1 MTLILDGTDITSYLY
16 YESTKPS
23 GGGFDNKSRSVSGSH
38 LSPLSRRGRKGLS
51 YRFPLRFE
59 SSGARDTVRSLVAQ
73 LVEGDWL
80 VPMEAGYG
88 HRLPAN
94 GVSLVPQT
102 WKGPSSARVR
112 DYILSVELEDPL
124 LYDVSEGVSNNWN
137 PTLDTLTSAIENTGD
152 LDAPAVYH
160 CSVTAG
166 WSTYHLADLTLGVYN
181 GAVLE
186 DSLVL
191 ADELLDGEVM
201 VLQQVGPKWI
211 LSQTYAENFGDGGTK
226 FGHDKY
232 ASTSATVTAGALV
245 ISASGSAT
253 YYFGGVHPVARG
265 AGFTVGFKPTA
276 TGAGTVSLEASL
288 DGTIWE
294 TVIDSTDG
302 DWTDGEAMSVQV
314 PQAMGRTGVYVRW
327 SCDADVSLSLD
338 DVSVDQLRQ
347 VSTSLIPMIGAGDER
362 KIKFYDGA
370 TSSNSAT
377 ITATFRKCVEA

>member
-1 MTLILDGTDITSYLY
+1 MVLILDGTDITAYLY

-23 GGGFDNKSRSVSGSH
+23 GGGFDNKSRPLSGSR
-38 LSPLSRRGRKGLS
+38 LSPLSRRGRKALS
-51 YRFPLRFE
+51 YSFPLRFE

-73 LVEGDWL
+73 LAEGDWL

-88 HRLPAN
+88 HRLPAG

-102 WKGPSSARVR
+102 WKGPSASRVMNYQLLV
-112 DYILSVELEDPL
+112 DLEDPL
-124 LYDVSEGVSNNWN
+124 LYDTTASNNWA
-137 PTLDTLTSAIENTGD
+137 PTLDVLTSAIENDWD

-166 WSTYHLADLTLGVYN
+166 WSTYHLADLTIGVYN

-191 ADELLDGEVM
+191 IDELLDGEI
-201 VLQQVGPKWI
+201 LELEQVGPNWI
-211 LSQTYAENFGDGGTK
+211 MSQAYSENFGDGGTK

-232 ASTSATVTAGALV
+232 ASTSAAVSGGALV

-253 YYFGGVHPVARG
+253 YYFGGVHPVSRG
-265 AGFTVGFKPTA
+265 AGFVVGFKPTA
-276 TGAGTVSLEASL
+276 TGVGTVSLEVSL
-288 DGTIWE
+288 DGTNWE
-294 TVIDSTDG
+294 TVIDSTDD

-314 PQAMGRTGVYVRW
+314 PQAMGRLGVYVRW
-327 SCDADVSLSLD
+327 ACDADVSLSLD
-338 DVSVDQLRQ
+338 DVSVDQLRR
-347 VSTSLIPMIGAGDER
+347 VSSSLIPMIGAGDER
-362 KIKFYDGA
+362 KIKFWDGA

-377 ITATFRKCVEA
+377 ITATFRKCVEP